1 MQFMYV
7 ACTMLTC
14 EEVTWGKFN
23 KAFTSVIHKCS
34 YCFQTLKTMA
44 TLLNCRCKSFI
55 KFTPV
60 FPTQHQ
66 NIHFIIIIINK
77 LHLHKVQYR
86 PQIAGASRGGRR

>member
-1 MQFMYV
+1 
-7 ACTMLTC
+7 
-14 EEVTWGKFN
+14 
-23 KAFTSVIHKCS
+23 
-34 YCFQTLKTMA
+34 MA

-66 NIHFIIIIINK
+66 NIHVIIIIIIIIINK
-77 LHLHKVQYR
+77 LHLHTVQYR